1 MSAITGVYGREIL
14 DSRGFPTV
22 EVEIQLESGAW
33 GRAAVPSGASTGK
46 REAAE
51 LRDGDVQRYRGKGVQ
66 HAVRNV
72 EETIAPEIDGMEASE
87 QAAIDQA
94 LLELDGTPNKSA
106 LGANAI
112 LAVSLAVARAA
123 ADDAGLPL
131 YAYLGGAGAMYMP
144 VPMMNV
150 INGGAHA
157 DNGIDFQEFML
168 VPAGADSFSNALRM
182 GVEVFHVL
190 KEILKSKK
198 LSTGVGDE
206 GGFAPALAS
215 NTAALDLLM
224 EAIETAGYR
233 PGDDVALALDIAA
246 SEFAE
251 DNGRYRLRRENVV
264 LNADEMVGRYEALVE
279 RYHRV
284 DRGRPRR
291 GRLGGLGAA
300 DQAPGPPRAAG
311 GRRSLRDEPRHHPAG
326 HPKSIANAVLVKV
339 NQVGTLTETMQAI
352 ELSKRAAYG
361 TVISHRSGETEDTF
375 VADLAV
381 AVNAGQIKTGSLAR
395 SERTAKHN
403 QLLRIEEEPDAA
415 SWPGRSLYAQQPM
428 SPRVLGGT
436 AVVLLAAGVAGY
448 AGNQILRVTQMRREI
463 VTMEREITTL
473 RARTEELTRTVDG
486 LRNDPA
492 YVEKLAREEFG
503 MVRPDE
509 TVLKFPSADR

>member
-14 DSRGFPTV
+14 DSRGNPTV

-51 LRDGDVQRYRGKGVQ
+51 LRDGDAQRYRGKGVQ
-66 HAVRNV
+66 QAVRNV

-131 YAYLGGAGAMYMP
+131 YAYLGGVGGRLLP
-144 VPMMNV
+144 VPLMNV

-168 VPAGADSFSNALRM
+168 APAGADSFSNALRM
-182 GVEVFHVL
+182 GVEVFHAL
-190 KEILKSKK
+190 KELLKSKH

-206 GGFAPALAS
+206 GGFAPALGS

-224 EAIETAGYR
+224 EAIEAAGYR

-251 DNGRYRLRRENVV
+251 EGGRYRLRRENVV
-264 LNADEMVGRYEALVE
+264 LNSDELVGRYEALVQ
-279 RYHRV
+279 RYPIVSIEDGLGEDDWAGWALLTR
-284 DRGRPRR
+284 
-291 GRLGGLGAA
+291 RLGDRVQLVGDDLFVTN
-300 DQAPGPPRAAG
+300 
-311 GRRSLRDEPRHHPAG
+311 PAIIQQG
-326 HPKSIANAVLVKV
+326 IQKSIANAVLVKV

-352 ELSKRAAYG
+352 ELAKRAAYG

-395 SERTAKHN
+395 SERTAKYN
-403 QLLRIEEEPDAA
+403 QLLRIEEELGHAA
-415 SWPGRSLYAQQPM
+415 SWPGRSLYA
-428 SPRVLGGT
+428 R
-436 AVVLLAAGVAGY
+436 AG
-448 AGNQILRVTQMRREI
+448 R
-463 VTMEREITTL
+463 
-473 RARTEELTRTVDG
+473 
-486 LRNDPA
+486 
-492 YVEKLAREEFG
+492 
-503 MVRPDE
+503 
-509 TVLKFPSADR
+509 